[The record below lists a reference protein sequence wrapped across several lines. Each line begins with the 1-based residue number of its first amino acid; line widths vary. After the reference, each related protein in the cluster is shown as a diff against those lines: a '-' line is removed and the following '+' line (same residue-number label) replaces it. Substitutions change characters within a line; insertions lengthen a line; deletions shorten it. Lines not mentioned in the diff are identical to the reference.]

1 MKRSRH
7 TIESRPAE
15 RPVSLARQ
23 RTTISPFGLLLA
35 ITFLLAALLALPA
48 GGQTSDE
55 RGLEI
60 ATERDARDLGFA
72 DFTAELTMTLRN
84 RHGEE
89 SIRSLRSQTLE
100 QTDDGDKSLVVF
112 DSPADIDGTA
122 LLTFSHKTGDDDQWL
137 YLPALKRVKRISSSN
152 KSGPFVG
159 SEFAYED
166 ISSQEVEEYTYKYLR
181 DEVIDGHDAF
191 VIEQYP
197 VDPKSGYTRQVA
209 WIDKEEYRLLKVDF
223 YDRKDAHLMTLTFS
237 GYQRYV
243 DRYWRPDRMEMVNHQ
258 TGKSTLLVW
267 TDYRFRNGLADADF
281 NRATLARAR

>member
-1 MKRSRH
+1 MTFHSTTSKA
-7 TIESRPAE
+7 TLLTL
-15 RPVSLARQ
+15 VLATLVTLPSTA
-23 RTTISPFGLLLA
+23 TTPEA
-35 ITFLLAALLALPA
+35 
-48 GGQTSDE
+48 

-60 ATERDARDLGFA
+60 AVEADRRDLGFQ
-72 DFTAELTMTLRN
+72 DFAAELTMTLRN

-89 SIRSLRSQTLE
+89 STRRLRSTTLE
-100 QTDDGDKSLVVF
+100 QQDDGDKSLVVF
-112 DSPADIDGTA
+112 DAPADIDGTA

-181 DEVIDGHDAF
+181 DEPLDGHAMH
-191 VIEQYP
+191 VLERYP
-197 VDPKSGYTRQVA
+197 VDPRSGYTRQVV
-209 WIDKEEYRLLKVDF
+209 WLDPQEYRIWRIDF
-223 YDRKDAHLMTLTFS
+223 FDRKDALLKTLTFD
-237 GYQRYV
+237 GYRQYV

-267 TDYRFRNGLADADF
+267 ENYRFRNGLAEADF
-281 NRATLARAR
+281 NRAALARAR